1 MREKSLP
8 RKHPSIVCGRRN
20 EGILD
25 MHDVLPHDAD
35 DVKPHVHRDLV
46 AADEGVGSQRQTVH
60 LGRRDSPQRRRQ
72 RTILARLDLHEDQR
86 MAVLSHDVEFLTT
99 TVVPVA
105 GHDAIP
111 FINKVLGGLVLT
123 LLSGNV
129 MLCHGVIQFLGD
141 KSTKIYPLFQT
152 IEAKTLTFN
161 HDCTSPLLIIHCLFC
176 LLFVR
181 TKNNG

>member
-72 RTILARLDLHEDQR
+72 RTIPARLDLHEDQR
-86 MAVLSHDVEFLTT
+86 MA
-99 TVVPVA
+99 
-105 GHDAIP
+105 
-111 FINKVLGGLVLT
+111 VLT

-161 HDCTSPLLIIHCLFC
+161 HD
-176 LLFVR
+176 
-181 TKNNG
+181 

>member
-72 RTILARLDLHEDQR
+72 RTIPARLDLHEDQR
-86 MAVLSHDVEFLTT
+86 MAVLSHDVEFLTN
-99 TVVPVA
+99 TVVPVVRYPILMV
-105 GHDAIP
+105 GC
-111 FINKVLGGLVLT
+111 INYNSLWNYCILPK
-123 LLSGNV
+123 
-129 MLCHGVIQFLGD
+129 C
-141 KSTKIYPLFQT
+141 KS
-152 IEAKTLTFN
+152 
-161 HDCTSPLLIIHCLFC
+161 
-176 LLFVR
+176 
-181 TKNNG
+181 

>member
-8 RKHPSIVCGRRN
+8 RKHPSIECGRRD

-25 MHDVLPHDAD
+25 VDDVLPRDAD

-72 RTILARLDLHEDQR
+72 RTIPARLDLHEDQR
-86 MAVLSHDVEFLTT
+86 MAVLS
-99 TVVPVA
+99 
-105 GHDAIP
+105 
-111 FINKVLGGLVLT
+111 

-129 MLCHGVIQFLGD
+129 MSCHGVIQFLGD
-141 KSTKIYPLFQT
+141 KSTKIYLLLQT
-152 IEAKTLTFN
+152 IEPKL
-161 HDCTSPLLIIHCLFC
+161 
-176 LLFVR
+176 
-181 TKNNG
+181 